1 MEAGGYVLVETQAP
15 KNYLVA
21 EPQYIFIDANT
32 LTNTT
37 SYEIEVRDKEFESRL
52 HIQKVNAKTGKAV
65 KLAGIGFKV
74 KNLDTNEYVKQTV
87 DYYKEADEA
96 DIEGA
101 PHELIKSEETDTFY
115 TDENGELTL
124 PNVLPIGN
132 YQLEETVPPKGFLI
146 NTEPIKFTVDDEMDF
161 YPDDPNKQF
170 DYDENTRDVVI
181 NLTFKD
187 DPTTT
192 SFSKED
198 VGGKEVPGA
207 HLKVWYE
214 DDNGKEIT
222 ADSWIS
228 TNEKH
233 VIYGLI
239 PGVTYHMT
247 ETIPAPGYATA
258 KDVVFT
264 VQETAE
270 EQHIKMV
277 DETIK
282 IKIVK
287 VEKGTKKLLPNA
299 VFTFADRANR
309 VIAKVKTDEKGEA
322 YIEQKLVAGETY
334 TVTEVKAPALHQ
346 AISPF
351 KYTVVDTG
359 DVQVLQIANAKEG
372 ETTTPAV
379 TTKPTTPNPTTKQTS
394 YSAPQTGGNA
404 VRGIFFIFAA
414 GLVLGIAVLMFKRRK
429 VNEKK

>member
-1 MEAGGYVLVETQAP
+1 
-15 KNYLVA
+15 
-21 EPQYIFIDANT
+21 
-32 LTNTT
+32 
-37 SYEIEVRDKEFESRL
+37 
-52 HIQKVNAKTGKAV
+52 
-65 KLAGIGFKV
+65 
-74 KNLDTNEYVKQTV
+74 
-87 DYYKEADEA
+87 
-96 DIEGA
+96 
-101 PHELIKSEETDTFY
+101 
-115 TDENGELTL
+115 
-124 PNVLPIGN
+124 
-132 YQLEETVPPKGFLI
+132 
-146 NTEPIKFTVDDEMDF
+146 MDF

-346 AISPF
+346 AIEPF
-351 KYTVVDTG
+351 KYTVKDTG
-359 DVQVLQIANAKEG
+359 EVQVLQIANAKEG
-372 ETTTPAV
+372 ETTVPVTTTAPTKTTKPNA
-379 TTKPTTPNPTTKQTS
+379 TTKPTS
-394 YSAPQTGGNA
+394 YDAPQTGGQA
-404 VRGIFFIFAA
+404 IRSIFFIYAIGMA
-414 GLVLGIAVLMFKRRK
+414 IGIIVLTLMRRRVK
-429 VNEKK
+429 VENEDKK